1 MIDMDLVNV
10 DFDIS
15 KDKEH
20 TTKYLNDLNQQTP
33 FQVLDN
39 TYTEHLRAVLNY
51 GPILTVRE
59 PFTGCE
65 PVITD
70 SRWEGTYLYFTMV
83 YSSEYFNSS
92 GGEGIPYINATDQPN
107 NMGSVV
113 ETVTPEGGGYLIVKS
128 IAMYSYPSVK
138 EFTTYAQV
146 SNEDLLILTHLE
158 TDFTKEG
165 KPLTIEDLATRQD
178 LTFVSGS
185 IDNHIRFWVNQ
196 PADRKFA
203 HGFNE
208 ILTYGNVPNP
218 VNTLTTAKGESTIEG
233 IRVDDPEFNT
243 KLPMLN
249 VTLKKMM
256 LYYPVIQEVSAY
268 EVTAS
273 NQVIEP
279 YKITIE
285 PFTFIADNPSLT
297 GGEDEVYILRN
308 VV

>member
-1 MIDMDLVNV
+1 MIDIDLVNV

-51 GPILTVRE
+51 GPVLTVRE
-59 PFTGCE
+59 PFIGCE
-65 PVITD
+65 PVITA
-70 SRWEGTYLYFTMV
+70 SRWEGTYLYFT
-83 YSSEYFNSS
+83 
-92 GGEGIPYINATDQPN
+92 GESMPYINATDQPN
-107 NMGSVV
+107 NIGSVV
-113 ETVTPEGGGYLIVKS
+113 ETFVSEWSGDLVVKS

-146 SNEDLLILTHLE
+146 SNKDLLFLTHLE
-158 TDFTKEG
+158 TDFTKDG
-165 KPLTIEDLATRQD
+165 KPLTMEDLATRQD

-196 PADRKFA
+196 PADMKFA

-208 ILTYGNVPNP
+208 TLTYGNVPNP
-218 VNTLTTAKGESTIEG
+218 VNTLTATEGEYTIEG

-256 LYYPVIQEVSAY
+256 LYYPVIQEVAVY

-273 NQVIEP
+273 NQVTEP

-285 PFTFIADNPSLT
+285 PFVFAFDNPSLT

>member
-1 MIDMDLVNV
+1 MIDIDLVNV

-59 PFTGCE
+59 PFIGCE
-65 PVITD
+65 PVITA
-70 SRWEGTYLYFTMV
+70 SRWEGTYLYFT
-83 YSSEYFNSS
+83 
-92 GGEGIPYINATDQPN
+92 GEIMPDINATDQPN
-107 NMGSVV
+107 NIGSVV
-113 ETVTPEGGGYLIVKS
+113 ETFVFEGGGDFIVKS

-138 EFTTYAQV
+138 EFTTHVQV
-146 SNEDLLILTHLE
+146 SDAYVEVGDGNFLFLTHLE
-158 TDFTKEG
+158 TDFTKDG
-165 KPLTIEDLATRQD
+165 KPLTMEDLATRQD

-196 PADRKFA
+196 PADRKFG
-203 HGFNE
+203 HGFYE

-218 VNTLTTAKGESTIEG
+218 VNTLTATKGEYTIEG

-256 LYYPVIQEVSAY
+256 LYYPVRQEVAVY

-273 NQVIEP
+273 NQVTEP

-285 PFTFIADNPSLT
+285 PFRFWFDNPSLT

-308 VV
+308 VA

>member
-1 MIDMDLVNV
+1 MIDIDLVNV
-10 DFDIS
+10 GFDIS

-59 PFTGCE
+59 PFIGCE

-70 SRWEGTYLYFTMV
+70 SRWEGTYLYFTYLNFTGV
-83 YSSEYFNSS
+83 
-92 GGEGIPYINATDQPN
+92 GIPYINATDLPN
-107 NMGSVV
+107 NIGSVV
-113 ETVTPEGGGYLIVKS
+113 ETVAPEGGGDWAVKS

-146 SNEDLLILTHLE
+146 SSEDLLPLTHLE
-158 TDFTKEG
+158 TDFTKDG
-165 KPLTIEDLATRQD
+165 KPLTMEDLATRQD

-196 PADRKFA
+196 PADMKFA
-203 HGFNE
+203 HGFKE
-208 ILTYGNVPNP
+208 MFTYGNVPNP
-218 VNTLTTAKGESTIEG
+218 VNTLTATEGEYTIEG

-256 LYYPVIQEVSAY
+256 LYYPVIQEVAVY

-273 NQVIEP
+273 NQVTEP
-279 YKITIE
+279 YKITVE
-285 PFTFIADNPSLT
+285 PFVFAFDNPSLT

-308 VV
+308 VA

>member
-1 MIDMDLVNV
+1 MIDIDLVNV

-20 TTKYLNDLNQQTP
+20 TTKYLDDLNQQTP

-65 PVITD
+65 PDITD
-70 SRWEGTYLYFTMV
+70 SRWEGTYLYLT
-83 YSSEYFNSS
+83 
-92 GGEGIPYINATDQPN
+92 GWPTPDINIDQPN
-107 NMGSVV
+107 NIGSVV
-113 ETVTPEGGGYLIVKS
+113 ETFTNEWDESLIVKS
-128 IAMYSYPSVK
+128 LAMYSYPSVK
-138 EFTTYAQV
+138 EHTTYVQV
-146 SNEDLLILTHLE
+146 SDKDSLFFANLE
-158 TDFTKEG
+158 TDFTKDG
-165 KPLTIEDLATRQD
+165 KPLTTEDLATIQE

-196 PADRKFA
+196 PADMKSA
-203 HGFNE
+203 YSNE
-208 ILTYGNVPNP
+208 KLTYGNVPNP
-218 VNTLTTAKGESTIEG
+218 VNTLTAYEGECTIEG

-249 VTLKKMM
+249 VTLKKEMW
-256 LYYPVIQEVSAY
+256 YYPVEREVTVY

-273 NQVIEP
+273 NQVTEP
-279 YKITIE
+279 YKITVE
-285 PFTFIADNPSLT
+285 PFASAIFEPTLT
-297 GGEDEVYILRN
+297 SWGDEVYILRN

>member
-1 MIDMDLVNV
+1 MIDIDLVNV

-20 TTKYLNDLNQQTP
+20 TTEYLNDLNQQTP

-59 PFTGCE
+59 PFIGCE
-65 PVITD
+65 PVITA
-70 SRWEGTYLYFTMV
+70 SRWEGTYLYFT
-83 YSSEYFNSS
+83 
-92 GGEGIPYINATDQPN
+92 GEIMPYINATDQPN
-107 NMGSVV
+107 NIGSVV
-113 ETVTPEGGGYLIVKS
+113 ETFVFEGGGDWIVKS

-146 SNEDLLILTHLE
+146 STKDLLPLTDLE
-158 TDFTKEG
+158 TDFTKDG
-165 KPLTIEDLATRQD
+165 KPLTMEDLVTRQD

-218 VNTLTTAKGESTIEG
+218 VNTLTATEGEYTIEG

-256 LYYPVIQEVSAY
+256 LYYPVKQEVAVY

-273 NQVIEP
+273 NQVTEP

-285 PFTFIADNPSLT
+285 PFVFAFDNHSLT
-297 GGEDEVYILRN
+297 GWEDEVYILRN

>member
-1 MIDMDLVNV
+1 MIDIDLVNV

-20 TTKYLNDLNQQTP
+20 TTKYLDDLNQQTP

-51 GPILTVRE
+51 GPVLTVRE

-65 PVITD
+65 PVITA
-70 SRWEGTYLYFTMV
+70 SRWEGTYFYVTGW
-83 YSSEYFNSS
+83 SIS
-92 GGEGIPYINATDQPN
+92 YINATDLPN
-107 NMGSVV
+107 NIGSVV
-113 ETVTPEGGGYLIVKS
+113 ETDTPEWSSDLVVKS

-138 EFTTYAQV
+138 ESTTYVQV
-146 SNEDLLILTHLE
+146 SNNDLLLFPDLE
-158 TDFTKEG
+158 TDFTKDG
-165 KPLTIEDLATRQD
+165 KPLTIEDLATGQD

-196 PADRKFA
+196 PADKKFA
-203 HGFNE
+203 HGLRE
-208 ILTYGNVPNP
+208 VLTYGNVPNP
-218 VNTLTTAKGESTIEG
+218 VNTITAAEGEYTIEG

-249 VTLKKMM
+249 VTLKKSM
-256 LYYPVIQEVSAY
+256 LYYPVIQEVTVY

-273 NQVIEP
+273 NQVTEP
-279 YKITIE
+279 YKITLG
-285 PFTFIADNPSLT
+285 PFAFAFDNPSIT
-297 GGEDEVYILRN
+297 GRVDEVYILRN

>member
-1 MIDMDLVNV
+1 MIDIDLVNV

-59 PFTGCE
+59 PFIGCE

-70 SRWEGTYLYFTMV
+70 SRWEGTYLYFT
-83 YSSEYFNSS
+83 
-92 GGEGIPYINATDQPN
+92 GGSISYINATDLPN
-107 NMGSVV
+107 NIGSVV
-113 ETVTPEGGGYLIVKS
+113 ETFVSEWSGDLVVKS

-138 EFTTYAQV
+138 EFTTYVQV
-146 SNEDLLILTHLE
+146 SDENLVFLTHLE
-158 TDFTKEG
+158 TDFTKDG
-165 KPLTIEDLATRQD
+165 KPLTMEDLATRQD

-196 PADRKFA
+196 PADMKFA

-208 ILTYGNVPNP
+208 TLTYGNVPNP
-218 VNTLTTAKGESTIEG
+218 VNTLTATEGEYTIEG

-256 LYYPVIQEVSAY
+256 LYYPVIQEVAVY

-273 NQVIEP
+273 NQVTEP

-285 PFTFIADNPSLT
+285 PFVFAFDNPSLT

-308 VV
+308 VA

>member
-1 MIDMDLVNV
+1 MIDIDLVNV

-59 PFTGCE
+59 PFIGCE
-65 PVITD
+65 PVITA
-70 SRWEGTYLYFTMV
+70 SRWEGTYLYFTG
-83 YSSEYFNSS
+83 YSIS
-92 GGEGIPYINATDQPN
+92 YINATDLPSN
-107 NMGSVV
+107 IGSVV
-113 ETVTPEGGGYLIVKS
+113 EAATPEGGGDLIVKS

-146 SNEDLLILTHLE
+146 SDKDLLLVFTHLE
-158 TDFTKEG
+158 TDFTKDG
-165 KPLTIEDLATRQD
+165 KPLTVEDLATRQD

-196 PADRKFA
+196 PTDMKFI
-203 HGFNE
+203 HWGKKIF
-208 ILTYGNVPNP
+208 TYGNVPNP
-218 VNTLTTAKGESTIEG
+218 VNTLTATEGEYTIEG

-249 VTLKKMM
+249 VTLKKVIH
-256 LYYPVIQEVSAY
+256 YYPVEQEVTVY

-273 NQVIEP
+273 NQVTEP

-285 PFTFIADNPSLT
+285 PSTFTFDNPSLT
-297 GGEDEVYILRN
+297 GWEDEVYILRN

>member
-1 MIDMDLVNV
+1 MDLVNV

-20 TTKYLNDLNQQTP
+20 TTKYLNGLNQQTP

-59 PFTGCE
+59 PFIGCE
-65 PVITD
+65 PVITA
-70 SRWEGTYLYFTMV
+70 SRWEGTYLYFT
-83 YSSEYFNSS
+83 
-92 GGEGIPYINATDQPN
+92 GESIPYINAADQPN
-107 NMGSVV
+107 NIGTVV
-113 ETVTPEGGGYLIVKS
+113 ETDTLEWSGDLIVKS

-146 SNEDLLILTHLE
+146 SNEDSLFLTHLE
-158 TDFTKEG
+158 TDFTKDG

-196 PADRKFA
+196 PADMKFA
-203 HGFNE
+203 HGFRE

-218 VNTLTTAKGESTIEG
+218 VNTLTTTEGEHTIEG

-256 LYYPVIQEVSAY
+256 LYYPVIQEVTVY
-268 EVTAS
+268 EVIAS
-273 NQVIEP
+273 NQVTEP

-285 PFTFIADNPSLT
+285 PFAFAFDNPYIT
-297 GGEDEVYILRN
+297 GEEDEVYILRN

>member
-1 MIDMDLVNV
+1 MIDIDLVNV

-20 TTKYLNDLNQQTP
+20 TTKYLDGLNQQTP

-65 PVITD
+65 PIITD
-70 SRWEGTYLYFTMV
+70 SRWEGTYLYF
-83 YSSEYFNSS
+83 N
-92 GGEGIPYINATDQPN
+92 GESVPYINITDQPN
-107 NMGSVV
+107 NIGSVV
-113 ETVTPEGGGYLIVKS
+113 ETYASEWGDDLVVKS
-128 IAMYSYPSVK
+128 IAIYSYPSVK
-138 EFTTYAQV
+138 EFTTYVQV
-146 SNEDLLILTHLE
+146 SNKDSLFLTYLE
-158 TDFTKEG
+158 TDFTKDG
-165 KPLTIEDLATRQD
+165 KPLTMEDLATRQD

-196 PADRKFA
+196 PSNMKFA
-203 HGFNE
+203 HGFGR

-218 VNTLTTAKGESTIEG
+218 VNTLTTTEGEYTIEG

-249 VTLKKMM
+249 VTLKKVMQ
-256 LYYPVIQEVSAY
+256 YYPIRQEVTKY

-273 NQVIEP
+273 NQVTEP

-285 PFTFIADNPSLT
+285 PFTFDFDNPSLT

>member
-59 PFTGCE
+59 PFIGCE
-65 PVITD
+65 PVITA
-70 SRWEGTYLYFTMV
+70 SRWEGTYLYFT
-83 YSSEYFNSS
+83 
-92 GGEGIPYINATDQPN
+92 GESMPYINATDQPN
-107 NMGSVV
+107 NIGSVV
-113 ETVTPEGGGYLIVKS
+113 ETFVFEGRGDWIVKS

-138 EFTTYAQV
+138 EFTTYAQI
-146 SNEDLLILTHLE
+146 SNEDLLPLTHLE
-158 TDFTKEG
+158 TDFTKDG

-196 PADRKFA
+196 PTDMKFA
-203 HGFNE
+203 HGLKE

-218 VNTLTTAKGESTIEG
+218 VNTLTATEGEYTIEG

-256 LYYPVIQEVSAY
+256 LYYPVIQEVTVY

-273 NQVIEP
+273 NQVTEP

-285 PFTFIADNPSLT
+285 PSTFYFDNPSLT
-297 GGEDEVYILRN
+297 GWEDEVYILRN

>member
-1 MIDMDLVNV
+1 MIDIDLVNV

-20 TTKYLNDLNQQTP
+20 TTKYLNGLNQQTP

-59 PFTGCE
+59 PFIGCE
-65 PVITD
+65 PVITA
-70 SRWEGTYLYFTMV
+70 SRWEGTYLYFT
-83 YSSEYFNSS
+83 
-92 GGEGIPYINATDQPN
+92 GGSIHYINATDLPN
-107 NMGSVV
+107 NIGSVV
-113 ETVTPEGGGYLIVKS
+113 ETGTSEGGGDLIVKS

-138 EFTTYAQV
+138 ELTTYVQV
-146 SNEDLLILTHLE
+146 SNKDLLLFLTHLE
-158 TDFTKEG
+158 TDFTKDG
-165 KPLTIEDLATRQD
+165 KPLTTEDLATGQD

-196 PADRKFA
+196 PTNMKFA
-203 HGFNE
+203 HGLVE
-208 ILTYGNVPNP
+208 SLTYGNVPNP
-218 VNTLTTAKGESTIEG
+218 VNTLTATEGRYTIEG

-256 LYYPVIQEVSAY
+256 LYYPVIQEVTRY

-273 NQVIEP
+273 NQVTEP
-279 YKITIE
+279 YKVTIE
-285 PFTFIADNPSLT
+285 PFAFAKDNPSLT

>member
-59 PFTGCE
+59 PFIGCE

-70 SRWEGTYLYFTMV
+70 SRWEGTYLYFT
-83 YSSEYFNSS
+83 
-92 GGEGIPYINATDQPN
+92 GESMPYINATDQPN
-107 NMGSVV
+107 NIGSVV
-113 ETVTPEGGGYLIVKS
+113 ETFVFEGRGDWIVKS

-146 SNEDLLILTHLE
+146 SYEDLLPLTHLE
-158 TDFTKEG
+158 TDFTKDG

-196 PADRKFA
+196 PADRKF
-203 HGFNE
+203 GLDYNE

-218 VNTLTTAKGESTIEG
+218 VNKLTATEGKYTIEG

-256 LYYPVIQEVSAY
+256 LYYPVKQEVAIY

-273 NQVIEP
+273 NQVTEP

-285 PFTFIADNPSLT
+285 PFVFAFDNHSLT
-297 GGEDEVYILRN
+297 GWEDEVYILRN

>member
-20 TTKYLNDLNQQTP
+20 TTKYLNGLNQQTP

-39 TYTEHLRAVLNY
+39 TYIEHLRAVLNY

-59 PFTGCE
+59 PFIGCE

-70 SRWEGTYLYFTMV
+70 SRWEGTYLYFTSL
-83 YSSEYFNSS
+83 YST
-92 GGEGIPYINATDQPN
+92 GESMPYININATDQPN
-107 NMGSVV
+107 NIGSVV
-113 ETVTPEGGGYLIVKS
+113 ETVVPEWGGDLIIKS

-146 SNEDLLILTHLE
+146 SDKDSLLLTLLE
-158 TDFTKEG
+158 TDFTKDG

-196 PADRKFA
+196 PTDMKFA
-203 HGFNE
+203 HGYNE

-218 VNTLTTAKGESTIEG
+218 VNTITAIKGEYTIEG

-256 LYYPVIQEVSAY
+256 LYYPVKQEVTVY

-273 NQVIEP
+273 NQVTEP

-285 PFTFIADNPSLT
+285 PFTFTFDNPSLT

>member
-1 MIDMDLVNV
+1 MIDIDLVNV

-20 TTKYLNDLNQQTP
+20 TTKYLDDLNQQTP

-51 GPILTVRE
+51 VPILTVRE
-59 PFTGCE
+59 PFIGCE
-65 PVITD
+65 PVITA
-70 SRWEGTYLYFTMV
+70 SRWEGTYLYFTGW
-83 YSSEYFNSS
+83 S
-92 GGEGIPYINATDQPN
+92 IHYINVTNQPN
-107 NMGSVV
+107 NIGSVV
-113 ETVTPEGGGYLIVKS
+113 ETVFSEGDYDSIVKS
-128 IAMYSYPSVK
+128 IAIYSYPSVK
-138 EFTTYAQV
+138 EFTTYIQV
-146 SNEDLLILTHLE
+146 SNKDLLPTHLE
-158 TDFTKEG
+158 TDFTKDG
-165 KPLTIEDLATRQD
+165 KPLTMEDLATGQD

-196 PADRKFA
+196 PADMKFA

-218 VNTLTTAKGESTIEG
+218 VNTLTATEGKYTIEG

-256 LYYPVIQEVSAY
+256 LYYPVVQEVAVY

-273 NQVIEP
+273 NQVTEP

-285 PFTFIADNPSLT
+285 PHAFTFDNPSLT
-297 GGEDEVYILRN
+297 GLGVDEVYILRN

>member
-20 TTKYLNDLNQQTP
+20 TTKYLDDLNQQTP

-59 PFTGCE
+59 PFMGCE

-70 SRWEGTYLYFTMV
+70 SRWEGTYLYFTGW
-83 YSSEYFNSS
+83 S
-92 GGEGIPYINATDQPN
+92 IPYINVTNQPN
-107 NMGSVV
+107 NIGSVV
-113 ETVTPEGGGYLIVKS
+113 ETVFSEWDSDSIVKS
-128 IAMYSYPSVK
+128 IAIYSYPSVK
-138 EFTTYAQV
+138 EFTTYVQV
-146 SNEDLLILTHLE
+146 SNEDLLLLTHLE
-158 TDFTKEG
+158 TDFTKDG
-165 KPLTIEDLATRQD
+165 KPLTMEDLATRQD

-196 PADRKFA
+196 PADMKFA
-203 HGFNE
+203 HGFGE

-218 VNTLTTAKGESTIEG
+218 VNTLTANADEGECTIEG

-249 VTLKKMM
+249 VTLKKRM
-256 LYYPVIQEVSAY
+256 LYYPVIQEVTEY

-273 NQVIEP
+273 NQVTEP

-285 PFTFIADNPSLT
+285 PHAFDFDNPSLT
-297 GGEDEVYILRN
+297 GTGKDEVYILRN

>member
-1 MIDMDLVNV
+1 MIDIDLVNV

-20 TTKYLNDLNQQTP
+20 TTKYLNQQTP

-51 GPILTVRE
+51 GPVLTVRE
-59 PFTGCE
+59 PFMGCE

-70 SRWEGTYLYFTMV
+70 SRWEGTYLYFT
-83 YSSEYFNSS
+83 
-92 GGEGIPYINATDQPN
+92 GESIPHMNATNQPN
-107 NMGSVV
+107 NIGSVV
-113 ETVTPEGGGYLIVKS
+113 ETVISEWSGDLIVKS
-128 IAMYSYPSVK
+128 IAIYSYPSVK
-138 EFTTYAQV
+138 EFTTYVQV
-146 SNEDLLILTHLE
+146 SDEDLLFLTNLE
-158 TDFTKEG
+158 TDFTKDG

-196 PADRKFA
+196 PADMKFA

-208 ILTYGNVPNP
+208 TLTYGNVPNP
-218 VNTLTTAKGESTIEG
+218 VNTLTAAEGEYTIEG

-249 VTLKKMM
+249 VTLKKSM
-256 LYYPVIQEVSAY
+256 LYYPVVQEVTVY

-273 NQVIEP
+273 NQVTEP

-285 PFTFIADNPSLT
+285 PFAFAFDNPSLT

>member
-1 MIDMDLVNV
+1 MDLVNV

-20 TTKYLNDLNQQTP
+20 TTKYLNGLNQQTP

-59 PFTGCE
+59 PFMGCE
-65 PVITD
+65 PVITA
-70 SRWEGTYLYFTMV
+70 SRWEGTYLYFTGWSIS
-83 YSSEYFNSS
+83 YT
-92 GGEGIPYINATDQPN
+92 NATDLPSN
-107 NMGSVV
+107 IGSVV
-113 ETVTPEGGGYLIVKS
+113 ETVTLEWSGDLIVKS

-138 EFTTYAQV
+138 EITTYVQV
-146 SNEDLLILTHLE
+146 NNKDLLLSTHLE
-158 TDFTKEG
+158 TDFTKDG

-196 PADRKFA
+196 PADMKFA

-218 VNTLTTAKGESTIEG
+218 VNTLTANEGESTIEG

-256 LYYPVIQEVSAY
+256 LYYPVIQEVTVY

-273 NQVIEP
+273 NQVTEP

-285 PFTFIADNPSLT
+285 PFAFASDNPSLT

>member
-1 MIDMDLVNV
+1 MIDIDLVNV

-15 KDKEH
+15 KDKEY

-59 PFTGCE
+59 PFIGCE
-65 PVITD
+65 PIITD
-70 SRWEGTYLYFTMV
+70 SRWEGTYLYFNGW
-83 YSSEYFNSS
+83 S
-92 GGEGIPYINATDQPN
+92 IPYINITNQPN
-107 NMGSVV
+107 NIGSVV
-113 ETVTPEGGGYLIVKS
+113 GTVTPEGGGDLMVKS
-128 IAMYSYPSVK
+128 VAMYSYPSVK
-138 EFTTYAQV
+138 EFTTYIQMRD
-146 SNEDLLILTHLE
+146 EDPIFFTDLE
-158 TDFTKEG
+158 TDFTKDG
-165 KPLTIEDLATRQD
+165 KPLTMEDLATGQD

-196 PADRKFA
+196 PEDMKFG
-203 HGFNE
+203 HGFDE
-208 ILTYGNVPNP
+208 ILTYDNVPYP
-218 VNTLTTAKGESTIEG
+218 VNTLIAAEGEYTIEG

-249 VTLKKMM
+249 VTLKKVM
-256 LYYPVIQEVSAY
+256 LYYPVKKEVSVY

-273 NQVIEP
+273 NLVTEP

-285 PFTFIADNPSLT
+285 PFTFGSDNPSRT
-297 GGEDEVYILRN
+297 GKEDKVYILRN

>member
-1 MIDMDLVNV
+1 MDLVNV

-59 PFTGCE
+59 PFIGCE

-70 SRWEGTYLYFTMV
+70 SRWEGTYLYVT
-83 YSSEYFNSS
+83 
-92 GGEGIPYINATDQPN
+92 GESIPYINATDQPN
-107 NMGSVV
+107 NIGSVV
-113 ETVTPEGGGYLIVKS
+113 ETFAAEWGGEVIVKS

-146 SNEDLLILTHLE
+146 SNKDLLFLTGLE
-158 TDFTKEG
+158 TDFTKDG
-165 KPLTIEDLATRQD
+165 KPLTLEDLATRQD

-196 PADRKFA
+196 PADMKFA

-218 VNTLTTAKGESTIEG
+218 VNTLTAIKGEYTIEG

-256 LYYPVIQEVSAY
+256 LYYPVKQEVTVY

-273 NQVIEP
+273 NQVTEP

-285 PFTFIADNPSLT
+285 PFTFAFDNPSLT

>member
-1 MIDMDLVNV
+1 MIDIDLVNV

-20 TTKYLNDLNQQTP
+20 TTKYLNGLNQQTP

-59 PFTGCE
+59 PFMGCE

-70 SRWEGTYLYFTMV
+70 SRWEGTYLYL
-83 YSSEYFNSS
+83 YST
-92 GGEGIPYINATDQPN
+92 GQGIPYINAINQPN
-107 NMGSVV
+107 NIGSVV
-113 ETVTPEGGGYLIVKS
+113 ETVISEWSGDLIVKS
-128 IAMYSYPSVK
+128 IAIYSYPSVK
-138 EFTTYAQV
+138 EFTTYVQV
-146 SNEDLLILTHLE
+146 SNEDLLFLTNLE
-158 TDFTKEG
+158 TDFTKDG

-196 PADRKFA
+196 PADMKFA

-208 ILTYGNVPNP
+208 TLTYGNVPNP
-218 VNTLTTAKGESTIEG
+218 VNTLTAAEGEYTIEG

-256 LYYPVIQEVSAY
+256 LYYPVVQEVTVY

-273 NQVIEP
+273 NQVTEP

-285 PFTFIADNPSLT
+285 PFAFAFDNPSLT

-308 VV
+308 VA

>member
-1 MIDMDLVNV
+1 MIDIDLVNV

-20 TTKYLNDLNQQTP
+20 TTEYLNDLNQQTP

-59 PFTGCE
+59 PFIGCE
-65 PVITD
+65 PVITA
-70 SRWEGTYLYFTMV
+70 SRWEGTYLYFT
-83 YSSEYFNSS
+83 
-92 GGEGIPYINATDQPN
+92 GEIMPYINATDQPN
-107 NMGSVV
+107 NIGSVV
-113 ETVTPEGGGYLIVKS
+113 ETFVFEGGGDWIVKS

-146 SNEDLLILTHLE
+146 STKDLLPLTDLE
-158 TDFTKEG
+158 TDFTKDG
-165 KPLTIEDLATRQD
+165 KPLTMEDLATRQD

-196 PADRKFA
+196 PADMKFA
-203 HGFNE
+203 HDFE
-208 ILTYGNVPNP
+208 KETFTLTYGNVPNP
-218 VNTLTTAKGESTIEG
+218 VNTLTATEGESTIEG

-249 VTLKKMM
+249 VTLKKVMQ
-256 LYYPVIQEVSAY
+256 YYPVKQEVTIY

-273 NQVIEP
+273 NQVTEP

-285 PFTFIADNPSLT
+285 PFVFAFDNHSLT
-297 GGEDEVYILRN
+297 GWEDEVYILRN

>member
-1 MIDMDLVNV
+1 MIDIDLVNV

-59 PFTGCE
+59 PFIGCE
-65 PVITD
+65 PVITA
-70 SRWEGTYLYFTMV
+70 SRWEGTYLYLTGLSTL
-83 YSSEYFNSS
+83 YIGS
-92 GGEGIPYINATDQPN
+92 IPYINTTDLPN
-107 NMGSVV
+107 NIGSVV
-113 ETVTPEGGGYLIVKS
+113 EIGTPEGGGDSIVKS

-146 SNEDLLILTHLE
+146 SNKDLLPLTHLE
-158 TDFTKEG
+158 TDFTKDG
-165 KPLTIEDLATRQD
+165 KPLTMEDLATRQD

-196 PADRKFA
+196 PADMKFA
-203 HGFNE
+203 HYFGYKGTF
-208 ILTYGNVPNP
+208 TYGNVPNP
-218 VNTLTTAKGESTIEG
+218 VNTLTATEGECTIEG

-256 LYYPVIQEVSAY
+256 LYYPVIQEVAVY

-273 NQVIEP
+273 NQVTEP

-285 PFTFIADNPSLT
+285 PLVFAFDNPSLT
-297 GGEDEVYILRN
+297 GWEDEVYILRN

>member
-1 MIDMDLVNV
+1 MIDIDLVNV

-20 TTKYLNDLNQQTP
+20 TTKYLNQQTP

-59 PFTGCE
+59 PFIGCE
-65 PVITD
+65 PVITA
-70 SRWEGTYLYFTMV
+70 SRWEGTYLYFTGL
-83 YSSEYFNSS
+83 YFTGVS
-92 GGEGIPYINATDQPN
+92 IPYINATDLPN
-107 NMGSVV
+107 NIGSVV
-113 ETVTPEGGGYLIVKS
+113 GSVAPEGGGDLTVKS

-146 SNEDLLILTHLE
+146 SKEDLLPLTHLE
-158 TDFTKEG
+158 TDFTKDG
-165 KPLTIEDLATRQD
+165 KPLTMEDLATRQD

-196 PADRKFA
+196 PADMKFA
-203 HGFNE
+203 HGLNE

-218 VNTLTTAKGESTIEG
+218 VNTLTATEGEYTIEG

-256 LYYPVIQEVSAY
+256 LYYPVIQEVAVY

-273 NQVIEP
+273 NQVTEP

-285 PFTFIADNPSLT
+285 PFVFAFDNPSLT
-297 GGEDEVYILRN
+297 GWEDEVYILRN

>member
-1 MIDMDLVNV
+1 MIDIDLVNV

-59 PFTGCE
+59 PFIGCE
-65 PVITD
+65 PVITA
-70 SRWEGTYLYFTMV
+70 SRWEGTYLYFKFPT
-83 YSSEYFNSS
+83 
-92 GGEGIPYINATDQPN
+92 GEGIPYINTTDLPN
-107 NMGSVV
+107 NIGSVV
-113 ETVTPEGGGYLIVKS
+113 ETDTPEEGSDLIVKS

-138 EFTTYAQV
+138 EFTTYAQA
-146 SNEDLLILTHLE
+146 SNEDLLPFTHLE
-158 TDFTKEG
+158 TDFTKDG
-165 KPLTIEDLATRQD
+165 KPLTMEDLATRQD

-196 PADRKFA
+196 PTDMKFA
-203 HGFNE
+203 HGFVE
-208 ILTYGNVPNP
+208 AFTYGNVPNP
-218 VNTLTTAKGESTIEG
+218 VNTLTAAEGESTIEG

-249 VTLKKMM
+249 VTLKKIM
-256 LYYPVIQEVSAY
+256 LYYPVKQEVTVY

-273 NQVIEP
+273 NQVTEP

-285 PFTFIADNPSLT
+285 PHAFVADNPSLT
-297 GGEDEVYILRN
+297 GGVDEVYILRN

>member
-1 MIDMDLVNV
+1 MIDIDLVNV

-51 GPILTVRE
+51 GPVLTVRE
-59 PFTGCE
+59 PFIGCE

-70 SRWEGTYLYFTMV
+70 SRWEGTYLYFT
-83 YSSEYFNSS
+83 
-92 GGEGIPYINATDQPN
+92 GEIMPYINATDQPN
-107 NMGSVV
+107 NIGSVV
-113 ETVTPEGGGYLIVKS
+113 ETFVFEGRGDWIVKS

-146 SNEDLLILTHLE
+146 SKEDLLLPLTHLE
-158 TDFTKEG
+158 TDFTKDG
-165 KPLTIEDLATRQD
+165 KPLTIEDLVTRPD

-196 PADRKFA
+196 PADRKFG
-203 HGFNE
+203 HGHNE

-218 VNTLTTAKGESTIEG
+218 VNTLTTTEGENTIEG

-249 VTLKKMM
+249 VTLKKMIH
-256 LYYPVIQEVSAY
+256 YYPVKQEVTVY
-268 EVTAS
+268 VVTAS
-273 NQVIEP
+273 NQVTEP

-285 PFTFIADNPSLT
+285 PFVFAFDNHSLT
-297 GGEDEVYILRN
+297 GWEDEVYILRN

>member
-1 MIDMDLVNV
+1 MDLVNV

-59 PFTGCE
+59 PFIGCE
-65 PVITD
+65 PVITA
-70 SRWEGTYLYFTMV
+70 SRWEGTYLYFT
-83 YSSEYFNSS
+83 
-92 GGEGIPYINATDQPN
+92 GEIMPYINATDLPN
-107 NMGSVV
+107 NIGSVV
-113 ETVTPEGGGYLIVKS
+113 ETDTPEWSGELVVKS

-146 SNEDLLILTHLE
+146 SNEDLLPLTHLE
-158 TDFTKEG
+158 TDFTKDG
-165 KPLTIEDLATRQD
+165 KPLTMEDLATRQD

-196 PADRKFA
+196 PADMKFA
-203 HGFNE
+203 HGFTE

-218 VNTLTTAKGESTIEG
+218 VNTLTAAEGKYTIEG

-249 VTLKKMM
+249 VTLKKRM
-256 LYYPVIQEVSAY
+256 LYYPVIQEVAVY

-273 NQVIEP
+273 NQVTEP
-279 YKITIE
+279 YKITIG
-285 PFTFIADNPSLT
+285 PFGFAFDNPSIT
-297 GGEDEVYILRN
+297 GRKDEVYILRN

>member
-1 MIDMDLVNV
+1 MIDIDLVNV

-20 TTKYLNDLNQQTP
+20 TTKYLNGLNQQTP

-59 PFTGCE
+59 PFMGCE
-65 PVITD
+65 PVITA
-70 SRWEGTYLYFTMV
+70 SRWEGTYFYFT
-83 YSSEYFNSS
+83 
-92 GGEGIPYINATDQPN
+92 GESISYINATDLPN
-107 NMGSVV
+107 NIGSVV
-113 ETVTPEGGGYLIVKS
+113 ETVISEWSGDLIVKS
-128 IAMYSYPSVK
+128 IAIYSYPSVK
-138 EFTTYAQV
+138 EFTTYVQV
-146 SNEDLLILTHLE
+146 SDEDLLFLTNLE
-158 TDFTKEG
+158 TDFTKDG

-196 PADRKFA
+196 PADKKFA
-203 HGFNE
+203 HGLRE

-218 VNTLTTAKGESTIEG
+218 VNTLTATEGECTIEG

-249 VTLKKMM
+249 VTLKKTM
-256 LYYPVIQEVSAY
+256 LYYPVVQEVTAY

-273 NQVIEP
+273 NQVTEP

-285 PFTFIADNPSLT
+285 PFAFAFDNPSLT

-308 VV
+308 VA

>member
-1 MIDMDLVNV
+1 MIDIDLVNV

-20 TTKYLNDLNQQTP
+20 TTKYLDDLNQQTP

-65 PVITD
+65 PVITA
-70 SRWEGTYLYFTMV
+70 SRWEGTYLYFTGW
-83 YSSEYFNSS
+83 S
-92 GGEGIPYINATDQPN
+92 IHYINVTNQPN
-107 NMGSVV
+107 NIGSVV
-113 ETVTPEGGGYLIVKS
+113 ETVFSEGDYDSIVKS
-128 IAMYSYPSVK
+128 IAIYSYPSVK
-138 EFTTYAQV
+138 EFTTYIQV
-146 SNEDLLILTHLE
+146 SNKDLLPTHLE
-158 TDFTKEG
+158 TDFTKDG
-165 KPLTIEDLATRQD
+165 KPLTMEDLATGQD

-185 IDNHIRFWVNQ
+185 IDSHIRFWVNQ
-196 PADRKFA
+196 PADMKFA

-218 VNTLTTAKGESTIEG
+218 VNTLTATEGKYTIEG

-256 LYYPVIQEVSAY
+256 LYYPVVQEVAVY

-273 NQVIEP
+273 NQVTEP

-285 PFTFIADNPSLT
+285 PHAFTFDNPSLT
-297 GGEDEVYILRN
+297 GLGVDEVYILRN
-308 VV
+308 VA

>member
-1 MIDMDLVNV
+1 MIDIDLVNV

-20 TTKYLNDLNQQTP
+20 TTKYLNQQTP

-59 PFTGCE
+59 PFMGCE

-70 SRWEGTYLYFTMV
+70 SRWEGTYLYL
-83 YSSEYFNSS
+83 YST
-92 GGEGIPYINATDQPN
+92 GQGIPYINAINQPN
-107 NMGSVV
+107 NIGSVV
-113 ETVTPEGGGYLIVKS
+113 ETVISEWSGDLIVKS
-128 IAMYSYPSVK
+128 IAIYSYPSVK
-138 EFTTYAQV
+138 EFTTYVQV
-146 SNEDLLILTHLE
+146 SNEDLLFLTNLE
-158 TDFTKEG
+158 TDFTKDG

-196 PADRKFA
+196 PADKKFA
-203 HGFNE
+203 HGLRE

-218 VNTLTTAKGESTIEG
+218 VNTLTATEGEYTIEG

-249 VTLKKMM
+249 VTLKKSM
-256 LYYPVIQEVSAY
+256 LYYPVVQEVTVY

-273 NQVIEP
+273 NQVTEP

-285 PFTFIADNPSLT
+285 PFAFAFDNPSLT

-308 VV
+308 VA

>member
-1 MIDMDLVNV
+1 MDLVNV

-20 TTKYLNDLNQQTP
+20 TTKYLDDLNQQTP

-59 PFTGCE
+59 PFIGCE

-70 SRWEGTYLYFTMV
+70 SRWEGTYFYIT
-83 YSSEYFNSS
+83 
-92 GGEGIPYINATDQPN
+92 GGSISYKNATDLPN
-107 NMGSVV
+107 NIGSVV
-113 ETVTPEGGGYLIVKS
+113 ETVVPEWGDGDLAVKS

-138 EFTTYAQV
+138 ELTTYAQV
-146 SNEDLLILTHLE
+146 SDKGLAFLPHLE
-158 TDFTKEG
+158 TDFTKDG
-165 KPLTIEDLATRQD
+165 KPLTMEDLATRQD

-196 PADRKFA
+196 PADKKFA
-203 HGFNE
+203 YGFNKE

-218 VNTLTTAKGESTIEG
+218 VNTLTATEGESTIEG

-256 LYYPVIQEVSAY
+256 LYYPVIQEVAVY

-273 NQVIEP
+273 NQVTEP

-285 PFTFIADNPSLT
+285 PFAFASDNTSLT

>member
-1 MIDMDLVNV
+1 MIDIDLVNV

-59 PFTGCE
+59 PFIGCE
-65 PVITD
+65 PVITA
-70 SRWEGTYLYFTMV
+70 SRWEGTYLYFT
-83 YSSEYFNSS
+83 
-92 GGEGIPYINATDQPN
+92 GESMPYINATDQPN
-107 NMGSVV
+107 NIGSVV
-113 ETVTPEGGGYLIVKS
+113 ETFVFEGRGDWIVKS

-146 SNEDLLILTHLE
+146 SYEDLLPLTHLE
-158 TDFTKEG
+158 TDFTKDG

-196 PADRKFA
+196 PADRKF
-203 HGFNE
+203 GLGYNE

-218 VNTLTTAKGESTIEG
+218 VNKLTATEGKYTIEG

-256 LYYPVIQEVSAY
+256 LYYPVIQEVTVY

-273 NQVIEP
+273 NQVTEP

-285 PFTFIADNPSLT
+285 PFVFAFDNHSLT
-297 GGEDEVYILRN
+297 GWEDEVYILRN

>member
-1 MIDMDLVNV
+1 MIDIDLVNV

-39 TYTEHLRAVLNY
+39 TYAEHLRAVLNY
-51 GPILTVRE
+51 GPVLTVRE
-59 PFTGCE
+59 PFIGCE

-70 SRWEGTYLYFTMV
+70 SRWEGTYLYFT
-83 YSSEYFNSS
+83 
-92 GGEGIPYINATDQPN
+92 GEIMPYINATDQPN
-107 NMGSVV
+107 NIGSVV
-113 ETVTPEGGGYLIVKS
+113 ETFVFEGRGDWIVKS

-146 SNEDLLILTHLE
+146 SKEDLLLPLTHLE
-158 TDFTKEG
+158 TDFTKDG
-165 KPLTIEDLATRQD
+165 KPLTIEDLVTRPD

-196 PADRKFA
+196 PADRKFG
-203 HGFNE
+203 HGYNE

-218 VNTLTTAKGESTIEG
+218 VNTLTTTEGENTIEG

-249 VTLKKMM
+249 VTLKKIM
-256 LYYPVIQEVSAY
+256 LYYPVKREVTIY

-273 NQVIEP
+273 NQVTEP

-285 PFTFIADNPSLT
+285 PFVFAFDNHSLT
-297 GGEDEVYILRN
+297 GWEDEVYILRN

>member
-1 MIDMDLVNV
+1 MIDIDLVNV

-59 PFTGCE
+59 PFIGCE
-65 PVITD
+65 PVITG
-70 SRWEGTYLYFTMV
+70 SRWDGTYLYFTGDTI
-83 YSSEYFNSS
+83 S
-92 GGEGIPYINATDQPN
+92 YISTTDLPN
-107 NMGSVV
+107 NIGSVV
-113 ETVTPEGGGYLIVKS
+113 ETVTREGGGDSIVKS

-146 SNEDLLILTHLE
+146 SSKDLLPLTHLE
-158 TDFTKEG
+158 TDFTKDG
-165 KPLTIEDLATRQD
+165 KPLTMEDLVTRQD

-185 IDNHIRFWVNQ
+185 IDNHIRFWVNL
-196 PADRKFA
+196 PTNIKFR
-203 HGFNE
+203 HGFGE
-208 ILTYGNVPNP
+208 SFTYGNVPNP
-218 VNTLTTAKGESTIEG
+218 VNTLTAIEGKYTIEG

-256 LYYPVIQEVSAY
+256 LYYPVKQEVAVY

-273 NQVIEP
+273 NQVTEP

-285 PFTFIADNPSLT
+285 PFVFAFDNPSLT

>member
-1 MIDMDLVNV
+1 MIDIDLVNV

-59 PFTGCE
+59 PFIGCE

-70 SRWEGTYLYFTMV
+70 SRWEGTYLYFAGL
-83 YSSEYFNSS
+83 YFT
-92 GGEGIPYINATDQPN
+92 GVGIPYINATDQPN
-107 NMGSVV
+107 NIGSVV
-113 ETVTPEGGGYLIVKS
+113 ETVAPEGGGDWTVKS

-146 SNEDLLILTHLE
+146 SNKDLLSLTHLE
-158 TDFTKEG
+158 TDFTKDG
-165 KPLTIEDLATRQD
+165 KPLTLEDLATRQD

-196 PADRKFA
+196 PTDMKFA
-203 HGFNE
+203 HGFE
-208 ILTYGNVPNP
+208 ESFTYGNVPNP
-218 VNTLTTAKGESTIEG
+218 VNTLTATEGEYTIEG

-256 LYYPVIQEVSAY
+256 LYYPVEQEVTGY

-273 NQVIEP
+273 NQVTEP

-285 PFTFIADNPSLT
+285 PFAFAFDNPSLT
-297 GGEDEVYILRN
+297 GMEDEVYILRN

>member
-1 MIDMDLVNV
+1 MIDIDLVNV
-10 DFDIS
+10 DFDIY

-20 TTKYLNDLNQQTP
+20 TTKYLDDLNQQTP

-51 GPILTVRE
+51 GPVLTVRE
-59 PFTGCE
+59 PFMGCE

-70 SRWEGTYLYFTMV
+70 SRWEGTYLYFT
-83 YSSEYFNSS
+83 
-92 GGEGIPYINATDQPN
+92 GESIPHMNATNQPN
-107 NMGSVV
+107 NIGSVV
-113 ETVTPEGGGYLIVKS
+113 ETVISEWSGDLIVKS
-128 IAMYSYPSVK
+128 IAIYSYPSVK
-138 EFTTYAQV
+138 EFTTYVQV
-146 SNEDLLILTHLE
+146 SDEDLLFLTNLE
-158 TDFTKEG
+158 TDFTKDG

-196 PADRKFA
+196 PADMKFA

-208 ILTYGNVPNP
+208 TLTYGNVPNP
-218 VNTLTTAKGESTIEG
+218 VNTLTAAEGEYTIEG

-249 VTLKKMM
+249 VTLKKSM
-256 LYYPVIQEVSAY
+256 LYYPVVQEVTVY

-273 NQVIEP
+273 NQVTEP

-285 PFTFIADNPSLT
+285 PFAFAFDNPSLT

>member
-1 MIDMDLVNV
+1 MDLVNV

-20 TTKYLNDLNQQTP
+20 TTKYLNGLNQQTP

-59 PFTGCE
+59 PFIGCE
-65 PVITD
+65 PVITA
-70 SRWEGTYLYFTMV
+70 SRWEGTYLYFLYPTGG
-83 YSSEYFNSS
+83 SS
-92 GGEGIPYINATDQPN
+92 IYINATDQPN
-107 NMGSVV
+107 NIGSVV
-113 ETVTPEGGGYLIVKS
+113 ETVTPEWSGDLIVKS

-146 SNEDLLILTHLE
+146 SNKDSLFLNHLE
-158 TDFTKEG
+158 TDFTKDG

-196 PADRKFA
+196 PADMKFA

-218 VNTLTTAKGESTIEG
+218 VNTLTTSEGESTIEG

-249 VTLKKMM
+249 VTLKKSM
-256 LYYPVIQEVSAY
+256 LYYPVIQEVTVY

-273 NQVIEP
+273 NQVTEP

-285 PFTFIADNPSLT
+285 PFAFHFDNPSLT
-297 GGEDEVYILRN
+297 GRGVDEVYILRN
-308 VV
+308 VA

>member
-1 MIDMDLVNV
+1 MIDIDLVNV

-59 PFTGCE
+59 PFIGCE
-65 PVITD
+65 PVITA
-70 SRWEGTYLYFTMV
+70 SRWEGTYLYFT
-83 YSSEYFNSS
+83 
-92 GGEGIPYINATDQPN
+92 GEIMPYINTTDQPN
-107 NMGSVV
+107 NIGSVV
-113 ETVTPEGGGYLIVKS
+113 ETFVFEGGGDWIVKS

-146 SNEDLLILTHLE
+146 SKEDLLLPLTHLE
-158 TDFTKEG
+158 TDFTKDG
-165 KPLTIEDLATRQD
+165 KPLTIEDLATRPD

-196 PADRKFA
+196 PADRKFR
-203 HGFNE
+203 HGFYE

-218 VNTLTTAKGESTIEG
+218 VNTLTATEGEYTIEG

-256 LYYPVIQEVSAY
+256 LYYPVIQEVAVY

-273 NQVIEP
+273 NQVTEP

-285 PFTFIADNPSLT
+285 PFVFAFDNHSLT

-308 VV
+308 VA

>member
-1 MIDMDLVNV
+1 MIDIDLVNV

-59 PFTGCE
+59 PFIGCE
-65 PVITD
+65 PVITV
-70 SRWEGTYLYFTMV
+70 SRWEGTYLYFTGLNFT
-83 YSSEYFNSS
+83 E
-92 GGEGIPYINATDQPN
+92 GGIPYIDAIDQPN
-107 NMGSVV
+107 NIGSVV
-113 ETVTPEGGGYLIVKS
+113 EADAPEGGGDWTVKS

-138 EFTTYAQV
+138 EFTAYAQV
-146 SNEDLLILTHLE
+146 SNEDLLPLTHLE
-158 TDFTKEG
+158 TDFTKDG
-165 KPLTIEDLATRQD
+165 KPLTMEDLATRQD

-196 PADRKFA
+196 PAGMKFVY
-203 HGFNE
+203 GSRE

-218 VNTLTTAKGESTIEG
+218 VNTLTATEGESTIEG

-256 LYYPVIQEVSAY
+256 LYYPVIQEVAVY

-273 NQVIEP
+273 NQVTEP
-279 YKITIE
+279 YKITVE
-285 PFTFIADNPSLT
+285 PFAFAFDNPYLA